1 MTNRARRLPGIITA
15 VFLAALLPGTV
26 LAADTTV
33 QVNPTDL
40 GTSWFFEPLG
50 TGTGTFTPGPS
61 SPPLG
66 VGSFAMTTL
75 TDNDKA
81 TLVTSDWTGDPLSDL
96 SGLSYWTYRDAS
108 STSPSFVAP
117 SINVAI
123 YTNVSGPGTG
133 FATLVF
139 EPLYSYGND
148 AIDDGVWQQWD
159 AFAPSQT
166 GFAGGWWTTRQVGTV
181 CATVCYADFA
191 TLLANAPDA
200 TIISVGL
207 NVGRGPATFV
217 GAVDAL
223 SLTMAGNT
231 TTYDFEPLDADKE
244 ACKDGGWQDFHGV
257 LTFKNQGDCVSFFAS
272 AKRQGPKDA
281 AAKSAAKASAK
292 AERAAAKSARSEA
305 RAATKATTKA
315 PRTSEPTASAK
326 ADKTKPDK
334 STSSHGKSAGKGTS
348 DKPKGH

>member
-1 MTNRARRLPGIITA
+1 MTSRSRRLPGIITA
-15 VFLAALLPGTV
+15 AFLAALLPGTV
-26 LAADTTV
+26 LAATTTV
-33 QVNPTDL
+33 AVNPSDL
-40 GTSWFFEPLG
+40 GSTWFLETLG
-50 TGTGTFTPGPS
+50 TGSGAFVQGPS
-61 SPPLG
+61 SPPAG

-75 TDNDKA
+75 TPDDKA

-96 SGLSYWTYRDAS
+96 SALDYWTYRDAA

-123 YTNVSGPGTG
+123 FTNATGPGTG

-148 AIDDGVWQQWD
+148 AIVDGAWQQWD

-166 GFAGGWWTTRQVGTV
+166 GFAGGWWTTREVGTI
-181 CATVCYADFA
+181 CASTCYADFA

-200 TIISVGL
+200 TILSVGV

-223 SLTMAGNT
+223 SLTMAGDT

-244 ACKDGGWQDFHGV
+244 ACKDGGWQDFHGE
-257 LTFKNQGDCVSFFAS
+257 LTFKNQGDCVSYFAS
-272 AKRQGPKDA
+272 AKRQGPKDD
-281 AAKSAAKASAK
+281 AAKSAA
-292 AERAAAKSARSEA
+292 RAAAKADRAAARTA
-305 RAATKATTKA
+305 RAAAKAASGSTDVTTTNESPK
-315 PRTSEPTASAK
+315 TAK
-326 ADKTKPDK
+326 ADKADNGKDK
-334 STSSHGKSAGKGTS
+334 SDRGKSADKGKS
-348 DKPKGH
+348 DKPRGH